1 VAKPFSIQAPEDVAK
16 EYGGNKQAIAQAAQ
30 MGIVD
35 PTAAVLAGMFID
47 RMRSAQVMEAAPQQT
62 VAQQVF
68 APPQPQMPQGLGQMP
83 MGAPAPQPAPA
94 MQAPMGA
101 PPEMAMPGMAMG
113 GIANLS
119 VPDAMFD
126 EPDNGGYGDGYSGG
140 GLVAFAD
147 GGATGGWG
155 DYIEQMVRSL
165 DPNIEISGRAR
176 TPARNAQ
183 VGGVAGS
190 YHLIDAARDI
200 RTPEGMDKSEF
211 IAQLKG
217 IFGPDYDVLP
227 SKGRSVHVEPGPKLG
242 EKVRAGTRPG
252 NTPAALP
259 ERDFGTAEGRAAA
272 PMDIF
277 GMLRNQFGPSEE
289 SQKIDERRMA
299 RAEEMA
305 SPEYYEKQR
314 KDSMWET
321 LAAIG
326 FNMASSKSPYLLQ
339 AVGEA
344 AAAALPGAQ
353 VDKKERKAAQ
363 DRALDI
369 MGQMNDKKRKENLE
383 LLGVAVDMS
392 NTGMKQ
398 EQFEKELQFRK
409 EEGAL
414 DRQAQIIANQIAA
427 AGKISDLESYANT
440 IYDGLAASNEQGLLK
455 KNGKPYK
462 FAEEAL
468 RAKAMN
474 VAVERFK
481 PTKAGGSLE
490 NSKQLENIVRET
502 SGQDGSGGGTMRFDA
517 EGNLIQ

>member
-1 VAKPFSIQAPEDVAK
+1 MAIILPPKDVAAAFD
-16 EYGGNKQAIAQAAQ
+16 YNKQAIREAALSNR
-30 MGIVD
+30 ID
-35 PTAAVLAGMFID
+35 PTSAVLAGMLID
-47 RMRSAQVMEAAPQQT
+47 AGEREKAMQVGQQPT
-62 VAQQVF
+62 VAQQVLGGGGLPTPPANPM
-68 APPQPQMPQGLGQMP
+68 APA

-113 GIANLS
+113 GLANLS

-140 GLVAFAD
+140 GLVAFSD

-155 DYIEQMVRSL
+155 DYIEQVVRGL

-176 TPARNAQ
+176 TPAKNAA
-183 VGGVAGS
+183 VRGVANS

-200 RTPEGMDKSEF
+200 RTPEGMNKSEF

-217 IFGPDYDVLP
+217 VFGPDYDILP
-227 SKGRSVHVEPGPKLG
+227 SKGRSVHIEPGPKLG
-242 EKVRAGTRPG
+242 EKVRAGTRPS
-252 NTPAALP
+252 NMPATMP

-277 GMLRNQFGPSEE
+277 GMLKDRFGPSEE
-289 SQKIDERRMA
+289 SQKVDERRMA

-305 SPEYYEKQR
+305 SDEYYEKQR
-314 KDSMWET
+314 EGSMWET
-321 LAAIG
+321 LASIG

-344 AAAALPGAQ
+344 AAAALPGARA
-353 VDKKERKAAQ
+353 DKKERKELQ

-398 EQFEKELQFRK
+398 EQFEEELRFRRS
-409 EEGAL
+409 EGEL
-414 DRQAQIIANQIAA
+414 DRAAQIEAQKIAA
-427 AGKISDLESYANT
+427 AGKTSDLESTAAT
-440 IYDGLAASNEQGLLK
+440 IFNGLLVSNKQGLLK
-455 KNGKPYK
+455 KDGKPYK
-462 FAEEAL
+462 FADEAL
-468 RAKAMN
+468 RVKAIHEAAKLLGKD
-474 VAVERFK
+474 K
-481 PTKAGGSLE
+481 PPAAGLSPFGALQPTGGS
-490 NSKQLENIVRET
+490 NSGVDLSQW
-502 SGQDGSGGGTMRFDA
+502 GQPTEVS
-517 EGNLIQ
+517 Q

>member
-1 VAKPFSIQAPEDVAK
+1 MAKPFSIQAPEDVAK
-16 EYGGNKQAIAQAAQ
+16 EYGGNKQRIAQAAQ

-47 RMRSAQVMEAAPQQT
+47 RMRSAQVMEGGQQPT
-62 VAQQVF
+62 VAQQVLGGGGLPTPPANPM
-68 APPQPQMPQGLGQMP
+68 APAMS
-83 MGAPAPQPAPA
+83 APAPQPAPA

-113 GIANLS
+113 GLANLS

-140 GLVAFAD
+140 GLVAFSD

-155 DYIEQMVRSL
+155 DYIEQVVRSL

-176 TPARNAQ
+176 TPAKNAA
-183 VGGVAGS
+183 VRGVANS

-217 IFGPDYDVLP
+217 VFGSDYDILP
-227 SKGRSVHVEPGPKLG
+227 SKGRSVHIEPGPKLG
-242 EKVRAGTRPG
+242 EKVRAGTRPS
-252 NTPAALP
+252 NMPATMP

-277 GMLRNQFGPSEE
+277 GMLKDRFGPSEE
-289 SQKIDERRMA
+289 SQKVDERRMA

-398 EQFEKELQFRK
+398 EQFEKELQFRRS
-409 EEGAL
+409 EGEL
-414 DRQAQIIANQIAA
+414 DRALQREIERLRAA
-427 AGKISDLESYANT
+427 RVPSSDLETMIAIQRGGTPEEKAALIETLKLKQQYGNKGTSEGSIENVL
-440 IYDGLAASNEQGLLK
+440 GL
-455 KNGKPYK
+455 
-462 FAEEAL
+462 
-468 RAKAMN
+468 
-474 VAVERFK
+474 
-481 PTKAGGSLE
+481 
-490 NSKQLENIVRET
+490 
-502 SGQDGSGGGTMRFDA
+502 GGGQ
-517 EGNLIQ
+517 GGQQSQVVNLGAIE